1 MIIIISKEMMRFMV
15 QRNTKQKT
23 GIMNFLISRKDHPTA
38 ETVYTELKKTF
49 PNISLGTV
57 YRNLNTLSQSGEILK
72 LRFDD
77 GLDHF
82 DATTEDHHHFICRQC
97 GAVQD
102 VFNVDD
108 SIRILPGAYDGEV
121 TGHFVYFYGFCPE
134 CKAHKE
140 V

>member
-1 MIIIISKEMMRFMV
+1 MI
-15 QRNTKQKT
+15 QRNSKQRT
-23 GIMNFLISRKDHPTA
+23 GILNFLMTRTDHPTA
-38 ETVYTELKKTF
+38 ETVYLEMKKII

-57 YRNLNTLSQSGEILK
+57 YRNLNTLSDSGEILK

-82 DATTEDHHHFICRQC
+82 DATTKPHHHFICREC

-102 VFNVDD
+102 IFDVEE
-108 SIRILPGAYDGEV
+108 SIRIPEGIYDGDV
-121 TGHFVYFYGFCPE
+121 MGHFIYFYGRCPQ
-134 CKAHKE
+134 CKLKVVNGA